1 MSKMCYIV
9 ERAFNRRSWQYAAG
23 KKVAMWHFNKR
34 SISCFGKS
42 VILTDCVLLRVNT
55 QAMLMRLQIQS
66 IKGLGRTDFVP
77 VQTRTIATYREYL
90 ENGNRRIICQLG
102 LNICSTGA
110 FYNARQGGSS
120 PEASP

>member
-90 ENGNRRIICQLG
+90 ENGKSQDYMSIG
-102 LNICSTGA
+102 T
-110 FYNARQGGSS
+110 
-120 PEASP
+120 